1 MGADETAGAG
11 RSWFVFVECWGF
23 SMGVVVSRS
32 RVSGFGVRGF
42 VAAALLVPLVGCG
55 ASDGAVGPSG
65 AASLSA
71 AESAGVVADVS
82 AEFEALEEEFDA
94 RLGVYA
100 VDTGSGDTVAFQEED
115 RFAFASTFKALLAG
129 VILSENSLAEMERV
143 VTFDESVLVP
153 HSPVVEE
160 NLDSGMSLMELC
172 DATVRFSDNAAA
184 NLLLD
189 EIGGPEGFTE
199 RLGRLTGDEVT
210 NLTRYEVE
218 MSEATP
224 GEERDT
230 SSARAM
236 TESLEAFTL
245 GDVLP
250 KDRREVLVD
259 LLVRNTTGDDLIRA
273 GVPEGWV
280 VGDKTGSGGYG
291 TRNDI
296 GVLWPQ
302 EGDPIVLAVLSS
314 RDVED
319 AESDDALIAQ
329 ASEVVVDAL
338 G

>member
-1 MGADETAGAG
+1 MG
-11 RSWFVFVECWGF
+11 FVMPDF
-23 SMGVVVSRS
+23 
-32 RVSGFGVRGF
+32 RVSGFRVRGF
-42 VAAALLVPLVGCG
+42 VAAAVLVPLVGCG
-55 ASDGAVGPSG
+55 VSEGAGTSSG
-65 AASLSA
+65 SASLSA
-71 AESAGVVADVS
+71 AESAGVVDVS

-100 VDTGSGDTVAFQEED
+100 VDTGSGDVVAFQEDE

-129 VILSENSLAEMERV
+129 VVLSENSLEEMERV
-143 VTFDESVLVP
+143 VTFDEGVLVP

-160 NLDSGMSLMELC
+160 NLDSGMSLSELC
-172 DATVRFSDNAAA
+172 DATVRYSDNAAA
-184 NLLLD
+184 NILLD

-199 RLGRLTGDEVT
+199 AVGELTGDEVT

-218 MSEATP
+218 LNEATP

-250 KDRREVLVD
+250 EDRREVLVD

-273 GVPEGWV
+273 GVPQGWV

-296 GVLWPQ
+296 GVLWPE

-314 RDVED
+314 RDAED
-319 AESDDALIAQ
+319 AESDDALIAE
-329 ASEVVVDAL
+329 ASEVVVEAM

>member
-1 MGADETAGAG
+1 MVRDRRVLG
-11 RSWFVFVECWGF
+11 V
-23 SMGVVVSRS
+23 SMGFVMPEF
-32 RVSGFGVRGF
+32 RVSGFRVRGF
-42 VAAALLVPLVGCG
+42 VAAAVLVPLVGCG
-55 ASDGAVGPSG
+55 VSEGAGATSG
-65 AASLSA
+65 SASLSA

-100 VDTGSGDTVAFQEED
+100 VDTGSGDVVAFQEDE

-129 VILSENSLAEMERV
+129 VVLSENSLEEMERV
-143 VTFDESVLVP
+143 VTFDEGVLVP

-160 NLDSGMSLMELC
+160 NLDSGMSLLELC
-172 DATVRFSDNAAA
+172 DATVRYSDNAAA
-184 NLLLD
+184 NILLD

-199 RLGRLTGDEVT
+199 AVGELTGDEVT

-218 MSEATP
+218 LNEATP

-236 TESLEAFTL
+236 AESLEAFTL

-250 KDRREVLVD
+250 EDRREVLVD

-273 GVPEGWV
+273 GVPQGWV

-296 GVLWPQ
+296 GVLWPE

-314 RDVED
+314 RDAED
-319 AESDDALIAQ
+319 AESDDALIAE
-329 ASEVVVDAL
+329 ASEVVVEAM

>member
-1 MGADETAGAG
+1 MG
-11 RSWFVFVECWGF
+11 FVMPEF
-23 SMGVVVSRS
+23 
-32 RVSGFGVRGF
+32 RVSGFRVRGF
-42 VAAALLVPLVGCG
+42 VAAAVLVPLVGCG
-55 ASDGAVGPSG
+55 VSEGAGVSSG
-65 AASLSA
+65 SASLSA

-100 VDTGSGDTVAFQEED
+100 VDTGSGDVVAFQEDE

-129 VILSENSLAEMERV
+129 VVLSENSLEEMERV
-143 VTFDESVLVP
+143 VTFDEGVLVP

-160 NLDSGMSLMELC
+160 NLDSGMSLLELC
-172 DATVRFSDNAAA
+172 DATVRYSDNAAA
-184 NLLLD
+184 NILLD
-189 EIGGPEGFTE
+189 EVGGPEGFTE
-199 RLGRLTGDEVT
+199 RLGELTGDEVT

-218 MSEATP
+218 LNEATP

-236 TESLEAFTL
+236 AESLEAFTL

-250 KDRREVLVD
+250 EDRREVLVD

-273 GVPEGWV
+273 GVPQGWV

-296 GVLWPQ
+296 GVLWPE

-314 RDVED
+314 RDEED
-319 AESDDALIAQ
+319 AESDDVLIAE
-329 ASEVVVDAL
+329 AAEVVVEAM